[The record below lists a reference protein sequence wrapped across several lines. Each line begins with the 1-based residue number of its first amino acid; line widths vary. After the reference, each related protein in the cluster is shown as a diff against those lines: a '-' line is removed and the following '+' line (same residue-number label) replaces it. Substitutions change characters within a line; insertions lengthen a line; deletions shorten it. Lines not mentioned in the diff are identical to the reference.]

1 MWFVNIN
8 ILGFEKTFILTE
20 LMVHWIYALTLTD
33 TTSLVVEEKDLY
45 RVSLKIEKL
54 MNFSL
59 PKKTEKKGFT
69 KDII

>member
-1 MWFVNIN
+1 M
-8 ILGFEKTFILTE
+8 
-20 LMVHWIYALTLTD
+20 D